1 MRYVKFIIDSSA
13 LSKLRESTVEEHRVN
28 QQQSPWWPT
37 RRQLLWAGAI
47 SALAFL
53 IIVIC
58 GYLFGWKWTGLVK
71 DADFHSRTFWDWLQL
86 LIVPAVLAAGGVW
99 FNLQQ
104 REREQQIAND
114 RAQDEALQAY
124 LDQMSQLLT
133 DEKRPLRRT
142 QQGDNLNVIARART
156 LTVLQKLGPARKRST
171 LHFLYESG
179 LVGKQL
185 VVSLADADLSGADL
199 SGTILSGANL
209 SGANLSEANL
219 SRAYLSGTNLS
230 DADLSRANLSDANL
244 VGANLS
250 EANVRAANLS
260 GTYLSGADLNGA
272 DLSGVNLAETYLGH
286 ANLSDAYLSGANL
299 SGANLGG
306 ADLIG
311 AYLGDT
317 EGVTEK
323 QLEQASLTKATMP
336 NGQKYE
342 EQPQYKEDSAEDG
355 ESTGPP

>member
-1 MRYVKFIIDSSA
+1 MRYVEFIIDSSA

-28 QQQSPWWPT
+28 QQQSPWWPS

-47 SALAFL
+47 AALAFL

-209 SGANLSEANL
+209 SSANLSEANL
-219 SRAYLSGTNLS
+219 
-230 DADLSRANLSDANL
+230 
-244 VGANLS
+244 VGADLS

-317 EGVTEK
+317 EGVTGK

-342 EQPQYKEDSAEDG
+342 EQRQYKEDSAEDG

>member
-1 MRYVKFIIDSSA
+1 MRYVEFIIDSSA

-28 QQQSPWWPT
+28 QQQSPWWPS

-47 SALAFL
+47 AALAFL

-209 SGANLSEANL
+209 SSANLSEANL
-219 SRAYLSGTNLS
+219 
-230 DADLSRANLSDANL
+230 
-244 VGANLS
+244 VGADLS

-311 AYLGDT
+311 AYL
-317 EGVTEK
+317 V
-323 QLEQASLTKATMP
+323 QLQNRL
-336 NGQKYE
+336 
-342 EQPQYKEDSAEDG
+342 
-355 ESTGPP
+355 